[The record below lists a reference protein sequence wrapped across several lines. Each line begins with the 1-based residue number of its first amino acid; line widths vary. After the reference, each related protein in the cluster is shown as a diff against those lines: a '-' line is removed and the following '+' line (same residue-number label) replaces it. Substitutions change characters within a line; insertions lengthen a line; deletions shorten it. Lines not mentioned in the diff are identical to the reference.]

1 MFVKASFSIVI
12 CTFNGCNTIL
22 NVFSYLL
29 ELKREDVIFEV
40 IVVDNN
46 SNQETKNELIRCKEI
61 FSSLNIQLLEEPKQ
75 GKSNALIKGFDT
87 AKNDFLLICDDDNY
101 LHSDYLINA
110 FDIFSKHD
118 DVGIVGGLSILSNQ
132 KNLPLWF
139 KKFKGAWAIGQQ
151 QSTTGYINT
160 KLPAVWGAGMVF
172 RRSVWQDVKNLGFKS
187 FLTGRLD
194 ASVSMTGEDTELC
207 ILANF
212 LGYRIY
218 YSDNLKITHDVNS
231 ARLNWNYYLQ
241 LNKGFSRSQIYFE
254 LYDLVFNNSKDLK
267 SINKIWEKH
276 LSQYVKLFF
285 KDYQYLFFY
294 KGLYLGFSKNV
305 EGYEYGIVKRTYLT
319 KIIELLRIRNKYSLY
334 IKHLA
339 FLHNVK
345 K

>member
-1 MFVKASFSIVI
+1 VKPSFTIVI
-12 CTFNGCNTIL
+12 CTFNGSNTVF

-29 ELKREDVIFEV
+29 NLNTSEVDFEV

-61 FSSLNIQLLEEPKQ
+61 FSKLNIQLLEEPKQ
-75 GKSNALIKGFDT
+75 GKPNALIKGFNAAT
-87 AKNDFLLICDDDNY
+87 KDFLVICDDDNY
-101 LHSDYLINA
+101 LHKDYLINA
-110 FDIFSKHD
+110 YDIFVRHE
-118 DVGIVGGLSILSNQ
+118 DVGIVGGLSSLSNQ
-132 KNLPLWF
+132 ENLPFWF
-139 KKFKGAWAIGQQ
+139 EKFKGAWAIGTQ
-151 QSTTGYINT
+151 QSKNGYVET
-160 KLPAVWGAGMVF
+160 KFPTVWGAGMVI
-172 RRSVWQDVKNLGFKS
+172 RKVVWHDIKNLGFNS

-194 ASVSMTGEDTELC
+194 SSVSMTGEDTELC
-207 ILANF
+207 IIASY

-218 YSDNLKITHDVNS
+218 YSDNLKITHDVNF

-254 LYDLVFNNSKDLK
+254 LYEFVFNNSSDLK
-267 SINKIWEKH
+267 FINKIWKRH
-276 LSQYVKLFF
+276 LSQYIKLFY

-294 KGLYLGFSKNV
+294 KGIYLGFFKNV

-319 KIIELLRIRNKYSLY
+319 KIIELLMIRNKYSSY
-334 IKHLA
+334 IQNLA